1 MSGGYD
7 ASGNSIYADAAGNDT
22 SLGTAA
28 KVSMNKQPIPKI
40 NMGFN
45 TNFTYKNFDLGLHF
59 MVHSDTTS
67 TTILR
72 MLISL
77 KELFFEVEIRLKKQ
91 QLLLKR
97 QVIKLAF
104 Y

>member
-1 MSGGYD
+1 
-7 ASGNSIYADAAGNDT
+7 
-22 SLGTAA
+22 
-28 KVSMNKQPIPKI
+28 
-40 NMGFN
+40 MGFN
-45 TNFTYKNFDLGLHF
+45 TNFTYKNFDLELHF

-72 MLISL
+72 FISL
-77 KELFFEVEIRLKKQ
+77 KELLGGRNTTEE

>member
-45 TNFTYKNFDLGLHF
+45 TNFTYKNFDLE
-59 MVHSDTTS
+59 TS
-67 TTILR
+67 FYGAFGHYIYNNTANAY
-72 MLISL
+72 
-77 KELFFEVEIRLKKQ
+77 FFKG
-91 QLLLKR
+91 
-97 QVIKLAF
+97 AF
-104 Y
+104 F